1 MRVLLLVSVSFFL
14 TFTIVKAQENVTEKT
29 LDSLPQK
36 TVANKDTGYVNKGQ
50 IAGKKAIR
58 RSLIFPG
65 LGQIY
70 NYGLVVDDVKSGYY
84 GDKRVLQK
92 VYIIGKIGLIYGG
105 GYLLASSYVDNN
117 NKYKAF
123 LKELQYRRANN
134 DKPDPDGS
142 LTQYA
147 DSPTENLIIA
157 KNIYKNN
164 REVVLLSM
172 AGLYLM
178 NVVDAYVTAR
188 LKYHSVENDLAYK
201 ITPTIINP
209 DNMYGFQPAPGL
221 KLTLKL

>member
-1 MRVLLLVSVSFFL
+1 MRVLLLVAISFLL
-14 TFTIVKAQENVTEKT
+14 TFTAVKAQETATQKNS
-29 LDSLPQK
+29 DSLPKK

-50 IAGKKAIR
+50 IAGKKAVR

-84 GDKRVLQK
+84 GDKRVFQK
-92 VYIIGKIGLIYGG
+92 IYIVGKIGLIYGG
-105 GYLLASSYVDNN
+105 GYVLVSSYIDNN
-117 NKYKAF
+117 NKYKQF
-123 LKELQYRRANN
+123 LKELQYRRENG
-134 DKPDPDGS
+134 DKPDPNGG
-142 LTQYA
+142 LTEY
-147 DSPTENLIIA
+147 TNTGNLIIA

-164 REVVLLSM
+164 REVVLLSI

-201 ITPTIINP
+201 ISPTIINP
-209 DNMYGFQPAPGL
+209 DNMYGFHPAPGL